1 MLAVIQVFLAI
12 LGLFKLIL
20 IITAVMS
27 WLIAFDV
34 INLRN
39 QFVAQ
44 VYQFT
49 QQLTEP
55 FLRPIRRIVPMFNG
69 LDLSFLVLWFVI
81 MFIEI
86 FTRQYVVGWVV
97 SAGL

>member
-1 MLAVIQVFLAI
+1 MLAVIDVFLAI
-12 LGLFKLIL
+12 LFLFKLIL
-20 IITAVMS
+20 IISAIMS

-34 INLRN
+34 INMRN

>member
-1 MLAVIQVFLAI
+1 MLAVIDVFLAI
-12 LGLFKLIL
+12 LFLFKLIL
-20 IITAVMS
+20 IISAIMS

-34 INLRN
+34 INMRN

-86 FTRQYVVGWVV
+86 FTRQYVVGWVD